1 MRHYKMLNEGYLVA
15 IGTGA
20 GGEEITKAEY
30 MNIFNIIR
38 SRPGAPEGYA
48 YRLTAEGE
56 WELYENPDE
65 GETEETKGE
74 EGA

>member
-1 MRHYKMLNEGYLVA
+1 MRHYKMLNDGYLVA

-30 MNIFNIIR
+30 MNLYGIIL
-38 SRPGAPEGYA
+38 SRPEAPEGYVC
-48 YRLTAEGE
+48 RLTAEGE
-56 WELYENPDE
+56 WELYKNPDE
-65 GETEETKGE
+65 GEKEETKGE